1 MRVAKV
7 LRRHFANGPTCMPAR
22 THKLYTHTNLLM
34 KEAVRE
40 RVRDRANRLPVIQH
54 RNELNRRVGR
64 GFFDEEVLLLVLL
77 E

>member
-1 MRVAKV
+1 MHACTYTQII
-7 LRRHFANGPTCMPAR
+7 H
-22 THKLYTHTNLLM
+22 THKFIN
-34 KEAVRE
+34 ERGSERE
-40 RVRDRANRLPVIQH
+40 RVRDRANRLPIIQH